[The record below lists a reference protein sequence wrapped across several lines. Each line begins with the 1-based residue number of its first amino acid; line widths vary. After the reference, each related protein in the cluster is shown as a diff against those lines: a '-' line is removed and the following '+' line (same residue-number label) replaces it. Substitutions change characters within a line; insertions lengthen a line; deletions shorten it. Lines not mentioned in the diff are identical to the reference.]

1 MVWKAGSKGEICR
14 QKKRKSVKKL
24 KKVLTFVENN
34 SRLNKSHKCDEGS

>member
-1 MVWKAGSKGEICR
+1 MLTEKEKIC
-14 QKKRKSVKKL
+14 KKKL